1 MPSRL
6 RGAARACR
14 LLGEPAFD
22 VAELADH
29 FSDADRV
36 LEPIHESF
44 KRLCPEGDLRIMI
57 VTHLHKYQIG
67 KWIECAESAP

>member
-1 MPSRL
+1 M
-6 RGAARACR
+6 
-14 LLGEPAFD
+14 
-22 VAELADH
+22 AELADH